1 MAKHHIYIREDVESQ
16 LAELAKRSGISAR
29 DFIRARIETL
39 SAEINISSVK
49 EEIRRCQIAL
59 SGVLQIL
66 EILVPEIAV
75 AASLLRSQSM
85 ADRDAQ
91 LAAQDDVL
99 RLEDATQAVIKSLME
114 AMGKD
119 RSKGDPS

>member
-49 EEIRRCQIAL
+49 EEVRRCQIAV

-66 EILVPEIAV
+66 EILVPEIAM
-75 AASLLRSQSM
+75 AASLLRSQSL

-99 RLEDATQAVIKSLME
+99 RLEDATQAVIKSLMD
-114 AMGKD
+114 AIGKD

>member
-29 DFIRARIETL
+29 DFIRGRIETL

-49 EEIRRCQIAL
+49 EEIRRCQIAV

-66 EILVPEIAV
+66 EILVPEIAM
-75 AASLLRSQSM
+75 AASLLRSQSL

-99 RLEDATQAVIKSLME
+99 RLEDATQAVIKSLMDTI
-114 AMGKD
+114 GKD
-119 RSKGDPS
+119 RSKGDRS